1 MEEQSRII
9 SSLKFNR
16 YTVDEITFKRNK
28 KLPENI
34 NSWKM
39 DFNISSTIKCNKEK
53 NKMSVNL
60 KVEVFKNIE
69 NPPFTMM
76 VDIVGYFELIGNE
89 DIKKYTAN
97 AIAIMYPYLRAIV
110 STYTSASNVLP
121 IILPAINV
129 NELIKQ
135 QEKK

>member
-1 MEEQSRII
+1 MGKQSEIV
-9 SSLKFNR
+9 SSLKFNG
-16 YTVDEITFKRNK
+16 YAVDEVNFNRNK
-28 KLPENI
+28 KLSEDND
-34 NSWKM
+34 SWKL
-39 DFNISSTIKCNKEK
+39 DFNISSIVKTDKEK
-53 NKMSVNL
+53 NKMSINL
-60 KVEVFKNIE
+60 KVEVFKNTK

-76 VDIVGYFELIGNE
+76 VDIIGYFELIGEEEVNR
-89 DIKKYTAN
+89 YVPN